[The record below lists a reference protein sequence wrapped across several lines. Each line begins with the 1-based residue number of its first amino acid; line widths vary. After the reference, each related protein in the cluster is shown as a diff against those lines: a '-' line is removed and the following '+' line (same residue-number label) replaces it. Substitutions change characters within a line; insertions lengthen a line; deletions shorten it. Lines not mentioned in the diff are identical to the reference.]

1 MLELEPDEMVATLK
15 LCQRLGEIALRDFE
29 CDGWHLLQ
37 NNGIEGGQ
45 SVGHFHWNL
54 FPRYAGQP
62 YFFGPNSELPV
73 TDPTEH
79 ARQVTVIRAALSA
92 RPTTLNP
99 H

>member
-62 YFFGPNSELPV
+62 YFFGPNSELG
-73 TDPTEH
+73 
-79 ARQVTVIRAALSA
+79 R
-92 RPTTLNP
+92 
-99 H
+99 